1 MRGHW
6 VLLAIAVGAAPSAW
20 AATETQPPSGAARPQ
35 QPNGQQPGE
44 QEGVI
49 DPKADAALRRMSDHL
64 GKLRTFRVEA
74 TTIDEKVT
82 TDGQKIQEV
91 QESQLTV
98 RRPNALRVERV
109 SPAGHGL
116 LVYDGRQFGLSNRD
130 KHVYAVTQAPP
141 TIADAVDDVRARLH
155 VDAPAGDLIVPNS
168 YAALLDGTI
177 AGHYIGLEPIGGVM
191 AHHIAVTKKDTDFQI
206 WIKDGPDAVPLRFVI
221 TTKDQPSQPQ
231 FTAELRNWQENPSV
245 PASTFSFTT
254 PPGAKRIS
262 PTETQQQGQQGMQ
275 GMQPQREE
283 QR

>member
-1 MRGHW
+1 MRVHW
-6 VLLAIAVGAAPSAW
+6 VLLAIAVSAAPSTW
-20 AATETQPPSGAARPQ
+20 AATATPPEEP
-35 QPNGQQPGE
+35 
-44 QEGVI
+44 EGVI
-49 DPKADAALRRMSDHL
+49 DPKADAALRRMSDYL
-64 GKLRTFRVEA
+64 GRLRSFRVDA

-109 SPAGHGL
+109 SPAGRGL
-116 LVYDGRQFGLSNRD
+116 LVYDGRRFGLANRD
-130 KHVYAVTQAPP
+130 KHVFAVTEAPP

-155 VDAPAGDLIVPNS
+155 IDAPAGDLIVPNS
-168 YAALLDGTI
+168 YEALLDGTI
-177 AGHYIGLEPIGGVM
+177 AGHYVGLEPIGGVM
-191 AHHIAVTKKDTDFQI
+191 AHHIAVTKRDTDFQI

-231 FTAELRNWQENPSV
+231 FTAELRNWQENPPV
-245 PASTFSFTT
+245 PASAFSFTP

-262 PTETQQQGQQGMQ
+262 PAATQEG
-275 GMQPQREE
+275 PQREE